1 MNHKDF
7 IKNYLPGLTRGVYA
21 VRLLLK
27 VAPTYI
33 AALSI
38 CNILSGILTSI
49 ELLLSQNFLNSL
61 TVFLS
66 GYITML
72 GAYFLWTCLTLGHL
86 PLGIS
91 ILIAIVCVA
100 CFAVLIQ
107 MSTIRP
113 LLRKPDW
120 QMSPW
125 ILTLGIQILLQN
137 LALQVWGEL
146 YQNVPY
152 FWNTVLKPLNLF
164 TISGQRVIILA
175 GTGGVILALMFITKK
190 TRLGRAI
197 VATSQDGTYAQMMG
211 INTKQIYLIT
221 YVISAVL
228 AGIAGILLCPLYSVN
243 PWMGATVQTKG
254 MVVCILGGLGNVE
267 GAILAG
273 ILMGILESGAVS
285 VIGSEWRDAIA
296 YLFLILVLYVRPAG
310 LFSRQKEG

>member
-1 MNHKDF
+1 MSVSYW
-7 IKNYLPGLTRGVYA
+7 IEIIMSGVVSGTSYALIGAGLSLIWGT
-21 VRLLLK
+21 LK
-27 VAPTYI
+27 MVNLAHGEFY
-33 AALSI
+33 
-38 CNILSGILTSI
+38 
-49 ELLLSQNFLNSL
+49 
-61 TVFLS
+61 
-66 GYITML
+66 ML

-91 ILIAIVCVA
+91 IPIAIVCVA

-175 GTGGVILALMFITKK
+175 GTCGVILTLMYITKK

-197 VATSQDGTYAQMMG
+197 VATSQDSIYAQMMG

-228 AGIAGILLCPLYSVN
+228 AGIAGILL
-243 PWMGATVQTKG
+243 
-254 MVVCILGGLGNVE
+254 
-267 GAILAG
+267 
-273 ILMGILESGAVS
+273 
-285 VIGSEWRDAIA
+285 
-296 YLFLILVLYVRPAG
+296 
-310 LFSRQKEG
+310 

>member
-1 MNHKDF
+1 MSVSYW
-7 IKNYLPGLTRGVYA
+7 IEIIMSGVVSGTSYALIGAGLSLIWGT
-21 VRLLLK
+21 LK
-27 VAPTYI
+27 MVNLAHGEFY
-33 AALSI
+33 
-38 CNILSGILTSI
+38 
-49 ELLLSQNFLNSL
+49 
-61 TVFLS
+61 
-66 GYITML
+66 ML
-72 GAYFLWTCLTLGHL
+72 GAYFLWTCLTLAHL

-175 GTGGVILALMFITKK
+175 GTSGVILTLMYITKK

-197 VATSQDGTYAQMMG
+197 VATSQDSIYAQMMG

-243 PWMGATVQTKG
+243 PWMGAAVQTKG

-285 VIGSEWRDAIA
+285 VIGSEWRDAVA